1 MITAEGPCTSTDFL
15 SELVGKPIEVLLV
28 NRQEGHRS
36 DRQSGI
42 LTRVYSDALVL
53 RRPNSE
59 QLTLIY
65 LHAAAM
71 IQQPPSG
78 EELFQASIAI
88 VPGSPATSSI
98 RSSRN
103 DLPAKYIGE

>member
-1 MITAEGPCTSTDFL
+1 MITVEGPCTSTDFL

-42 LTRVYSDALVL
+42 LTRVYSDAILL
-53 RRPNSE
+53 CRAQSE
-59 QLTLIY
+59 QLILIY
-65 LHAAAM
+65 LHAVAM
-71 IQQPPSG
+71 IQQTSSG
-78 EELFQASIAI
+78 EEPFQTKIAI
-88 VPGSPATSSI
+88 VPGSPATSSAG
-98 RSSRN
+98 SSRN

>member
-1 MITAEGPCTSTDFL
+1 MITAEGPCTATDFL

-42 LTRVYSDALVL
+42 LTRVYSDAIL
-53 RRPNSE
+53 
-59 QLTLIY
+59 
-65 LHAAAM
+65 
-71 IQQPPSG
+71 
-78 EELFQASIAI
+78 
-88 VPGSPATSSI
+88 PGSPATSSAG
-98 RSSRN
+98 SSRN